1 MRWAQVKAKSS
12 VGGWHNRC
20 VTPGHGHA
28 AGALAAPAT
37 RVEPRLS
44 RRRLGV
50 QATADRSDAPPDER
64 QPHPCRARARPP
76 AHLPPPPDSR
86 ARSRRA
92 AAPRATAAPRLA
104 RSARPGLTAVRARAS
119 AGATLSGGRYRKGGE
134 APLRVTLTCRDPAG
148 QAGTPM
154 LDVWVAGAGMTRI
167 GRRSESLPDLMAE
180 AAHAALRGA
189 GLERPD
195 AIVVAAMNPEEFV
208 GDGNFASYVA
218 THMGFAETPAIRIET
233 ATSSGAAAFYAGFAQ
248 IAAGL
253 RRPVLGVGGEK
264 MTHLGTPAVSELI
277 GRSIDPYERSYGAT
291 MPALAGLVARALMAR
306 RGVAPRELAQV
317 AVKNHANALR
327 NPYAHFRRAVTI
339 EEVLDSRMVADPLRL
354 LHCCPISDGAAAVVL
369 TAARAAVRVAG
380 IGQGTDTLAIRH
392 RDVLTSFRATRAAA
406 LAAFAMAGFGPER
419 VDVAE
424 LHDAFTPFE
433 LISLEDL
440 GLVPAGKA
448 GRATLDG
455 ETALDG
461 RLPVNP
467 SGGLKARGHPLAATG
482 LAQIVECAWQ
492 LTGRAEGRQVEAR
505 IALAQSIGGLAT
517 NNWVTLLEAA

>member
-1 MRWAQVKAKSS
+1 
-12 VGGWHNRC
+12 
-20 VTPGHGHA
+20 
-28 AGALAAPAT
+28 
-37 RVEPRLS
+37 
-44 RRRLGV
+44 
-50 QATADRSDAPPDER
+50 
-64 QPHPCRARARPP
+64 
-76 AHLPPPPDSR
+76 
-86 ARSRRA
+86 
-92 AAPRATAAPRLA
+92 
-104 RSARPGLTAVRARAS
+104 
-119 AGATLSGGRYRKGGE
+119 
-134 APLRVTLTCRDPAG
+134 
-148 QAGTPM
+148 M

-253 RRPVLGVGGEK
+253 RRAVLVVGGEK
-264 MTHLGTPAVSELI
+264 MTHLDTPRVSELI

-291 MPALAGLVARALMAR
+291 MPALAGLVTRALMAR
-306 RGVAPRELAQV
+306 SAVSTRELAHV

-327 NPYAHFRRAVTI
+327 NPDAHFRRAITI
-339 EEVLDSRMVADPLRL
+339 DEVLDSRMVADPLRL

-369 TAARAAVRVAG
+369 TADRTTVRVSG
-380 IGQGTDTLAIRH
+380 IGQGSDTLAIRH
-392 RDVLTSFRATRAAA
+392 RDTLTSFRASRAAA
-406 LAAFAMAGFGPER
+406 RAAFAMAGFGPER

-424 LHDAFTPFE
+424 LHDAFAPFE

-440 GLVPAGKA
+440 GLVPPGKA

-455 ETALDG
+455 ETGLDG

-482 LAQIVECAWQ
+482 LAQIVECVRQ
-492 LTGRAEGRQVEAR
+492 LTGRAEGRQTSAR
-505 IALAQSIGGLAT
+505 VALAHSIGGLAT